1 MEEESELMNKKN
13 INKYNQEEEPKIHGM
28 PKSQLEKIVEK
39 IWEIIQIIEHYIH
52 AIMSVL
58 AAGFT
63 IYYTNIFYNLFC
75 NPVVDTTSFIY
86 MCIFMSLFIGIV
98 LYLSFYLPFKTK
110 NDEEY
115 EKKFN
120 EMIPYCT
127 IFSILFILSV
137 INCIWPLYRWYSF
150 LIVIAISWG
159 FIMSANF
166 APSGIKGN
174 IFIILLIIAAA
185 SSGKFINHVGH
196 TY

>member
-13 INKYNQEEEPKIHGM
+13 INKYNQEEEPKIHGI
-28 PKSQLEKIVEK
+28 PKSQLEKIGEK
-39 IWEIIQIIEHYIH
+39 VWEIIQIIEHYIH

-86 MCIFMSLFIGIV
+86 MCIFMILFIGIV
-98 LYLSFYLPFKTK
+98 GYLSFYLPFKTK
-110 NDEEY
+110 SEEEY
-115 EKKFN
+115 EKKLN

-150 LIVIAISWG
+150 LIVIAIAWG

-174 IFIILLIIAAA
+174 IFIIILIVIAA
-185 SSGKFINHVGH
+185 SSGKFISHVGH